1 MVVCL
6 QESSPD
12 TSQLPRF
19 DIPFVPSVIGEGPVI
34 ISLQVMGLSVEAEAN
49 W

>member
-1 MVVCL
+1 MAFCL

-19 DIPFVPSVIGEGPVI
+19 AVPFVPSVIGDGPVI
-34 ISLQVMGLSVEAEAN
+34 ISLQVKSVFR
-49 W
+49 